1 MSCLKNGSVTKPVS
15 DYLLDSFALLR
26 FIQKEAGDEQVKT
39 ILADAQIGKANA
51 MLNVINLGEI
61 IYTVQRR
68 FGQQKKLDVVMNIG
82 RLGIVILP
90 APNDLV
96 FRAAE
101 LKARYSMAYADT
113 FAVASAIEHNATL
126 VTGDPEFR
134 QVEHLVRVLWI

>member
-1 MSCLKNGSVTKPVS
+1 MNN
-15 DYLLDSFALLR
+15 YLLDSFALLR
-26 FIQKEAGDEQVKT
+26 FIQKEPGNEPVKA
-39 ILADAQIGKANA
+39 ILSDSQCGKACA
-51 MLNVINLGEI
+51 MLNVINMGEI

-68 FGQQKKLDVVMNIG
+68 FGLQHKLDVVMNIS

-90 APNDLV
+90 ATNDLV

-101 LKARYSMAYADT
+101 LKARFAMSYADT

-134 QVEHLVRVLWI
+134 QVENLVKILWI

>member
-1 MSCLKNGSVTKPVS
+1 MNK
-15 DYLLDSFALLR
+15 YLLDSFALLR
-26 FIQKEAGDEQVKT
+26 FIQKEPGSEPVKA
-39 ILADAQIGKANA
+39 LLDNAQRGTACA
-51 MLNVINLGEI
+51 MLNVINMGEV

-68 FGQQKKLDVVMNIG
+68 FGLRYKLDVVMNIG

-101 LKARYSMAYADT
+101 LKAQFALSYADA
-113 FAVASAIEHNATL
+113 FVVASAMEHNAVV

-134 QVEHLVRVLWI
+134 QVETLVKILWV

>member
-1 MSCLKNGSVTKPVS
+1 MTRPVN
-15 DYLLDSFALLR
+15 DYLLDSYALLR
-26 FIQKEAGDEQVKT
+26 FIQKEAGDRQVKA
-39 ILADAQIGKANA
+39 ILEDVQKGKARA

-82 RLGIVILP
+82 RLGIEILP

-101 LKARYSMAYADT
+101 LKARFSMSYADT
-113 FAVASAIEHNATL
+113 FAVASAIEHGATV

-134 QVEHLVRVLWI
+134 QVKHLIKILWI

>member
-1 MSCLKNGSVTKPVS
+1 MNK
-15 DYLLDSFALLR
+15 YLLDSFALLR
-26 FIQKEAGDEQVKT
+26 FIQKEPGNEPVKA
-39 ILADAQIGKANA
+39 ILDDVQRGTACA
-51 MLNVINLGEI
+51 MLNVINMGEV

-68 FGQQKKLDVVMNIG
+68 FGQRHKLEVVMNIG

-101 LKARYSMAYADT
+101 LKARFALSYADA
-113 FAVASAIEHNATL
+113 FAVASAMEHDATV

-134 QVEHLVRVLWI
+134 QVESLVKILWV

>member
-1 MSCLKNGSVTKPVS
+1 MTRPVN
-15 DYLLDSFALLR
+15 DYLLDSYALLR
-26 FIQKEAGDEQVKT
+26 FIQKEAGDRQVKA
-39 ILADAQIGKANA
+39 ILEDVQTGKARA

-82 RLGIVILP
+82 RLGIEILP

-101 LKARYSMAYADT
+101 MKARFSMSYADT
-113 FAVASAIEHNATL
+113 FAVASAIEHGATV

-134 QVEHLVRVLWI
+134 QVEHLIKILWI

>member
-1 MSCLKNGSVTKPVS
+1 VNK
-15 DYLLDSFALLR
+15 YLLDSFALLR
-26 FIQKEAGDEQVKT
+26 FIQKEPGSEPVKA
-39 ILADAQIGKANA
+39 LLDNAQRGTASA
-51 MLNVINLGEI
+51 MLNVINMGEV

-68 FGQQKKLDVVMNIG
+68 FGLRYKLDVVMNIG

-101 LKARYSMAYADT
+101 LKAQFALSYADA
-113 FAVASAIEHNATL
+113 FVVASAMEHNAVV

-134 QVEHLVRVLWI
+134 QVETLVKILWV

>member
-1 MSCLKNGSVTKPVS
+1 MNNFM
-15 DYLLDSFALLR
+15 LDSFALLR
-26 FIQKEAGDEQVKT
+26 FIQKEPGNEPVKA
-39 ILADAQIGKANA
+39 ILDDVQRGTVCA
-51 MLNVINLGEI
+51 MLNVINMGEV

-68 FGQQKKLDVVMNIG
+68 FGQHYKLDVVMNIG

-101 LKARYSMAYADT
+101 LKAQFALSYADA
-113 FAVASAIEHNATL
+113 FVVASAMEHNATV

-134 QVEHLVRVLWI
+134 QVEALVKILWV

>member
-26 FIQKEAGDEQVKT
+26 FIQKEAGGEQVKT
-39 ILADAQIGKANA
+39 ILADAQIGQANA

-68 FGQQKKLDVVMNIG
+68 FGHQKKLDVVMNIG

-113 FAVASAIEHNATL
+113 CAVASAIEHNATL

>member
-1 MSCLKNGSVTKPVS
+1 VIN
-15 DYLLDSFALLR
+15 YLLDSFALLR
-26 FIQKEAGDEQVKT
+26 FFQKEPGNEPVKE
-39 ILADAQIGKANA
+39 ILDDVQRGAASA

-68 FGQQKKLDVVMNIG
+68 FGVNHKLDVVMNIN

-90 APNDLV
+90 ATNDCV

-101 LKARYSMAYADT
+101 LKARFIMSYADT
-113 FAVASAIEHNATL
+113 FVVASAMEHNATV

-134 QVEHLVRVLWI
+134 QVESLVKILWI